1 MIGACSYV
9 PPGSEV
15 PIAIE
20 RRGPNG
26 LRILEGRL
34 RLADPAAP
42 ECAAARPAAE
52 GFFPPRGALVR
63 ALMDLEASAAAEA
76 VHAAAAAAA
85 AAAHGLR
92 PPAPAP
98 STEGADPDVGA
109 SDGSNGDSGVQ
120 TVGAGVEGG
129 EGGESG
135 TVAPSASSAGGGGGF
150 GGGREVDIDAL
161 ADAVLHLL
169 ESNASLFQVCADQKS
184 SVIGT
189 DPR

>member
-76 VHAAAAAAA
+76 VSRPLVRSRRTSSRARSLSLMICNVT
-85 AAAHGLR
+85 LR
-92 PPAPAP
+92 
-98 STEGADPDVGA
+98 A
-109 SDGSNGDSGVQ
+109 SRAN
-120 TVGAGVEGG
+120 EGG
-129 EGGESG
+129 
-135 TVAPSASSAGGGGGF
+135 
-150 GGGREVDIDAL
+150 R
-161 ADAVLHLL
+161 HL
-169 ESNASLFQVCADQKS
+169 
-184 SVIGT
+184 
-189 DPR
+189 